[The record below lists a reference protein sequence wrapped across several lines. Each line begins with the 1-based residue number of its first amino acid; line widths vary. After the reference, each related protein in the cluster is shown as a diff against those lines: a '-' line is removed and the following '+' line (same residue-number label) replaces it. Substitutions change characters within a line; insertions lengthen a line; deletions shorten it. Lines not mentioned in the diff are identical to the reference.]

1 MVGVRKWLGVGSEGD
16 LVVVGDQGLKG
27 SRGSKGQGL
36 KGSRGSRGQ
45 G

>member
-1 MVGVRKWLGVGSEGD
+1 MVGDKGGEGD

-36 KGSRGSRGQ
+36 KGSRGR
-45 G
+45 